1 MENNLE
7 MKNSNDKG
15 EQPQSESVNNDAEK
29 QKGILSVLL
38 KDTGVEKIILCK
50 DASLMNLEVRIT
62 VILDNIF
69 FSDESIEVMDDTSDD
84 RPTWRRWLDQI
95 CGMPS
100 KSHSQDDPH
109 IGPEMTQKYLKESP
123 KWKNV
128 LNINAVVG
136 LILTAFLYG
145 FYH

>member
-50 DASLMNLEVRIT
+50 DASLMNLEVRVTGI
-62 VILDNIF
+62 IDNIF
-69 FSDESIEVMDDTSDD
+69 FFQMSRLRLWMIRAMT
-84 RPTWRRWLDQI
+84 
-95 CGMPS
+95 
-100 KSHSQDDPH
+100 DPR
-109 IGPEMTQKYLKESP
+109 GG
-123 KWKNV
+123 
-128 LNINAVVG
+128 VG
-136 LILTAFLYG
+136 LTRFVGCLQRVTAKMTLTLDRK
-145 FYH
+145 

>member
-62 VILDNIF
+62 VILDTIF
-69 FSDESIEVMDDTSDD
+69 FQMSRLRLWMIRAMT
-84 RPTWRRWLDQI
+84 
-95 CGMPS
+95 
-100 KSHSQDDPH
+100 DPR
-109 IGPEMTQKYLKESP
+109 GG
-123 KWKNV
+123 
-128 LNINAVVG
+128 VG
-136 LILTAFLYG
+136 LTRFVGCLQRVTAKMTLTLDRK
-145 FYH
+145 

>member
-69 FSDESIEVMDDTSDD
+69 VQMSRLRLWMIRAMT
-84 RPTWRRWLDQI
+84 
-95 CGMPS
+95 
-100 KSHSQDDPH
+100 DPR
-109 IGPEMTQKYLKESP
+109 GG
-123 KWKNV
+123 
-128 LNINAVVG
+128 VG
-136 LILTAFLYG
+136 LTRFVGCLQRVTAKMTLTLDRK
-145 FYH
+145 

>member
-1 MENNLE
+1 

-69 FSDESIEVMDDTSDD
+69 FQMSRLRLWMILAMT
-84 RPTWRRWLDQI
+84 
-95 CGMPS
+95 
-100 KSHSQDDPH
+100 DPR
-109 IGPEMTQKYLKESP
+109 GG
-123 KWKNV
+123 
-128 LNINAVVG
+128 VG
-136 LILTAFLYG
+136 LTRFVGCLQRVTAKMTLTLDRK
-145 FYH
+145 

>member
-7 MKNSNDKG
+7 MNNSNDKG

-50 DASLMNLEVRIT
+50 DAIFMNLEVRIT

-69 FSDESIEVMDDTSDD
+69 FQMSRLRLWMIRAMT
-84 RPTWRRWLDQI
+84 
-95 CGMPS
+95 
-100 KSHSQDDPH
+100 DPR
-109 IGPEMTQKYLKESP
+109 GG
-123 KWKNV
+123 
-128 LNINAVVG
+128 VG
-136 LILTAFLYG
+136 LTRFVGCLQRVTAKMTLTLDRK
-145 FYH
+145 